1 MNKRRPTLLIV
12 QTAGTNFSYHTL
24 TLKLID
30 NCKYNTVDPRSMGTC
45 LISTPLYNGQFRL
58 SQQNLIRYVFSKINP
73 LNTDAS

>member
-1 MNKRRPTLLIV
+1 
-12 QTAGTNFSYHTL
+12 
-24 TLKLID
+24 
-30 NCKYNTVDPRSMGTC
+30 MGTR